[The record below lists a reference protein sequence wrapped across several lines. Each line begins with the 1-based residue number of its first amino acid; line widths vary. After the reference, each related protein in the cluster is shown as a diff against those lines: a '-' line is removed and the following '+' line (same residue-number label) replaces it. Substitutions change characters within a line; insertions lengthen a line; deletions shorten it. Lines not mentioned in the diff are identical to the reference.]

1 MNALA
6 TVIAIAACS
15 TLHLHNPAQASFAG
29 RQSSPEMGKR
39 AVADTQQ
46 ILAQDLDPE
55 LPRLPFATWFKQ
67 LAGPGAGIVWQLS
80 ECRDAPSPATGEI
93 RACVEANT
101 ILPDGRRVI
110 LMLAVGTFKRGVTG
124 APAFQFGV
132 IEQEGEL
139 RTIRR
144 LRDLQ
149 KQLLAPRGL
158 ANGPLVKLPDANLAG
173 VRLSANSAHVDVAP
187 AWGGEEFGRLMAIEE
202 PPPPPPPGAGV
213 TLSKTS
219 STSENQEGAEDSG
232 RPAASEEVK
241 LLGSVSWGDVIKKAQ
256 PRYPAQAKRVNASG
270 PVNVQ
275 ITISEA
281 GRVIEA
287 KPTSGHPLLRE
298 AAAEAARQWVFKPAI
313 LNGALVKTETVLVF
327 VFTVPK

>member
-6 TVIAIAACS
+6 TMIAIVACS
-15 TLHLHNPAQASFAG
+15 TMHLHNPAQASFAG
-29 RQSSPEMGKR
+29 QQSSPEMEKR

-67 LAGPGAGIVWQLS
+67 LAGPRAGIVWQLS
-80 ECRDAPSPATGEI
+80 ECGDAPSPVTGEI

-110 LMLAVGTFKRGVTG
+110 LMLTVGTFKRGVTG
-124 APAFQFGV
+124 TPAFQFGV

-149 KQLLAPRGL
+149 KQLLAPRSL
-158 ANGPLVKLPDANLAG
+158 VNTSVKLPEANIPKI
-173 VRLSANSAHVDVAP
+173 RLSANNAYADVAP
-187 AWGGEEFGRLMAIEE
+187 AWGGEEFGRATAIEA
-202 PPPPPPPGAGV
+202 PPPPAPPRARLA
-213 TLSKTS
+213 LSKT
-219 STSENQEGAEDSG
+219 TSDAENQD
-232 RPAASEEVK
+232 ASEEPGRTTAGGEVMS
-241 LLGSVSWGDVIKKAQ
+241 LGDVAWGDVIKKVQ

-270 PVNVQ
+270 SVNVQ
-275 ITISEA
+275 ITISET

-287 KPTSGHPLLRE
+287 KGASGHPLLRD
-298 AAAEAARQWVFKPAI
+298 AAVTAARQWVFKPAI
-313 LNGALVKTETVLVF
+313 LNGVPVKTETVLVF
-327 VFTVPK
+327 VFTVPN